1 VRQLIAL
8 ATVVFA
14 LAALFAWRR
23 RRVDTAFRRAVDR
36 RPKGPNGIVVGAE
49 GFVLDRPGAPAV
61 LLLHGAGDTPQTLR
75 YLAAELH
82 DRGFHVA
89 APLLP
94 GHGRDLDAFARV
106 TAREIVAA
114 ARATFAGLRAKRE
127 WVGLIGLS
135 MGGAVAV
142 QLAAD
147 APDLPALGLAA
158 PYLAMPPRIARAA
171 SLAWLWGPLAPVV
184 QSADGV
190 SVLDAEERARSLAY
204 GAFTP
209 SALRALAEIVRS
221 AAAALPRVAAPT
233 LFLQS
238 RTDNRISVS
247 AAEHAFARLGSAE
260 KRLEWISGAAHII
273 TVDYG
278 RDQVNALLASWM
290 EAHRISR

>member
-1 VRQLIAL
+1 MWKLIAL
-8 ATVVFA
+8 AAVLA
-14 LAALFAWRR
+14 GLAALFTWRR
-23 RRVDTAFRRAVDR
+23 RRIELAFRRAIDR
-36 RPKGPNGIVVGAE
+36 RPKAPNGVVVGAE
-49 GFVLDRPGAPAV
+49 GFVLERPGAPGV

-75 YLAAELH
+75 YLADELH
-82 DRGFHVA
+82 RRGFHVS

-106 TAREIVAA
+106 TAREIVGA
-114 ARATFAGLRAKRE
+114 ARTTFDQLRANHE

-147 APDLPALGLAA
+147 TANLPALGLAA

-184 QSADGV
+184 QSADGI
-190 SVLDAEERARSLAY
+190 SVFDADERARSLAY
-204 GAFTP
+204 GVFTP

-233 LFLQS
+233 LVLQS

-247 AAEHAFARLGSAE
+247 AAERAFARLGSAE

-278 RDQVNALLASWM
+278 RDQVNAALASWM